1 MDELKSGV
9 EQVLYK
15 CMGIKEGEELLIVTD
30 DKTASLG
37 DLFYD
42 VALSEGLQAE
52 SLQYPALTMDGME
65 PPRNVADALLN
76 SDVAILITST

>member
-1 MDELKSGV
+1 MDALKTGV
-9 EQVLYK
+9 EQVIYK

-42 VALSEGLQAE
+42 VALSEGLRQG
-52 SLQYPALTMDGME
+52 Q
-65 PPRNVADALLN
+65 
-76 SDVAILITST
+76 